1 MQVTCLVSD
10 KTMLQSY
17 LLTISLVLLPPHDSI
32 CLGNFRGAAIF
43 VIVVPDSLVPGTLI
57 SIKGKE
63 PFLGSQV
70 HKSITEGKTERKLQ
84 QPTQLTMR
92 KREMVFPVML

>member
-1 MQVTCLVSD
+1 MTLEMTRSNLFILQMKELKLKNVKWLVQVTCLVSD

-17 LLTISLVLLPPHDSI
+17 LLTISLVLLPPHDST
-32 CLGNFRGAAIF
+32 CLGNFSGAAIF

-57 SIKGKE
+57 SIKGEE

-70 HKSITEGKTERKLQ
+70 HKSIT
-84 QPTQLTMR
+84 
-92 KREMVFPVML
+92 